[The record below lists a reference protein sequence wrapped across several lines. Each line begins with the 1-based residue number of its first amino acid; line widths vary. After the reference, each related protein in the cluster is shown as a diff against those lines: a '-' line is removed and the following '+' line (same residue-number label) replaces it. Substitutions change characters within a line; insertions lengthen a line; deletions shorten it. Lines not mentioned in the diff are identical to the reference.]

1 MRRASDRCNVRR
13 HGIIGAV
20 LLAVGLAGAAAPVQG
35 QGTAQEGGL
44 FLLLPTGARGVAMG
58 RAMSAMKGP
67 ETVWWNPAG
76 IAWETQRRFQVHRGE
91 DLAGD
96 ATSLSGQFVRRG
108 LGVLSFSYQLTDV
121 GDQVYTDDQQNE
133 LGVISHRN
141 HVGML
146 SAASELIGGL
156 AAGVNLKLVQQRF
169 TCRGDCD
176 SGVTATSVVIDA
188 GVQWDH
194 AFDLPLRFGA
204 AIAHAGPRIQF
215 FNEGQS
221 DPLPTRYRLAVAY
234 DVARHFVDTPELKA
248 VLTVER
254 EDRWRDGGSAATY
267 IGTELGAGS
276 EQALFVRAGYV
287 FGGELQLD
295 GAAVGVGLRYD
306 RIDLGIAKSL
316 ATTTLAGES
325 EPVQVTLGV
334 LF

>member
-1 MRRASDRCNVRR
+1 MTRSTSVFRLA
-13 HGIIGAV
+13 GAV
-20 LLAVGLAGAAAPVQG
+20 AVAVTLVLGAAAPAAG

-44 FLLLPTGARGVAMG
+44 FLLLPTGARGVALG
-58 RAMSAMKGP
+58 RAMTAMTGP

-76 IAWETQRRFQVHRGE
+76 LAGETQGRFQVHRGE

-96 ATSLSGQFVRRG
+96 ATSLTGQFVKAG
-108 LGVLSFSYQLTDV
+108 LGVLAVSYQLTDV
-121 GDQVYTDDQQNE
+121 GDQIYTDDQQNE
-133 LGVISHRN
+133 LGVISNRN
-141 HVGML
+141 HVGIVSL
-146 SAASELIGGL
+146 ASRLVGGL

-169 TCRGDCD
+169 TCRGQCD
-176 SGVTATSVVIDA
+176 PGVTATSVVVDA
-188 GVQWDH
+188 GVQW
-194 AFDLPLRFGA
+194 AGLFDLPLRLGA
-204 AIAHAGPRIQF
+204 AVAHAGPRIQF
-215 FNEGQS
+215 FNEEQA
-221 DPLPTRYRLAVAY
+221 DPLPTRVRLAAAY
-234 DVARHFVDTPELKA
+234 DVARHFVDTPELQA

-254 EDRWRDGGSAATY
+254 EDRWKDGGSAATY
-267 IGTELGAGS
+267 IGAELGAGS
-276 EQALFVRAGYV
+276 QQALFVRAGYV

>member
-1 MRRASDRCNVRR
+1 MRQAMRGRRAVRDAVVLTV
-13 HGIIGAV
+13 GLIAV
-20 LLAVGLAGAAAPVQG
+20 LAAGVEG

-58 RAMSAMKGP
+58 RAMTAMQGP

-76 IAWETQRRFQVHRGE
+76 IAWETDRRLQVHRGE

-96 ATSLSGQFVRRG
+96 ATSLTTQFVGEG
-108 LGVLSFSYQLTDV
+108 LGVLSLSYQLTDV
-121 GDQVYTDDQQNE
+121 GDQIYTDEQQNE

-141 HVGML
+141 HVGVL
-146 SAASELIGGL
+146 SVASRLVGGL
-156 AAGVNLKLVQQRF
+156 AAGINLKVIQQRF
-169 TCRGDCD
+169 TCRGQCD
-176 SGVTATSVVIDA
+176 PGVTATSVVVDA

-194 AFDLPLRFGA
+194 LFDLPLRFGA
-204 AIAHAGPRIQF
+204 VVAHAGPRIQF
-215 FNEGQS
+215 FNEGQA
-221 DPLPTRYRLAVAY
+221 DPLPTRLRLAAAY
-234 DVARHFVDTPELKA
+234 DVARHFVDTPEIRA
-248 VLTVER
+248 VVTVER

-267 IGTELGAGS
+267 IGTELGAGTD
-276 EQALFVRAGYV
+276 QALFVRAGYV

-295 GAAVGVGLRYD
+295 GAAVGVGIRYD

>member
-1 MRRASDRCNVRR
+1 MISWTAIVRRA
-13 HGIIGAV
+13 AV
-20 LLAVGLAGAAAPVQG
+20 AAAATALALGSAAPAAA

-44 FLLLPTGARGVAMG
+44 FLLLPTGARGVALG
-58 RAMSAMKGP
+58 RAMTAMTGP

-76 IAWETQRRFQVHRGE
+76 LASESQGRFQVHRGE

-96 ATSLSGQFVRRG
+96 ATSLSAQFVRPG
-108 LGVLSFSYQLTDV
+108 LGVLVVSYQLTDV

-133 LGVISHRN
+133 LGVISNRN
-141 HVGML
+141 HVGIVSL
-146 SAASELIGGL
+146 ASNLVAGL

-169 TCRGDCD
+169 TCRGQCD
-176 SGVTATSVVIDA
+176 PGVTATSVVVDA
-188 GVQWDH
+188 GLQWSRV
-194 AFDLPLRFGA
+194 FDLPLRLGA
-204 AIAHAGPRIQF
+204 AVAHAGPRIQF
-215 FNEGQS
+215 FNEEQA
-221 DPLPTRYRLAVAY
+221 DPLPTRIRLAAAY
-234 DVARHFVDTPELKA
+234 DVARHFVDTPELQA

-254 EDRWRDGGSAATY
+254 EDRWKDGGSAATY
-267 IGTELGAGS
+267 VGGELGAGV
-276 EQALFVRAGYV
+276 EQALYVRAGYV

>member
-1 MRRASDRCNVRR
+1 MRTASGGGGTLRR
-13 HGIIGAV
+13 TLLLVGALIATSV
-20 LLAVGLAGAAAPVQG
+20 SALEG

-44 FLLLPTGARGVAMG
+44 FLLLPTGARGVALG
-58 RAMSAMKGP
+58 RAMTAMQGP

-76 IAWETQRRFQVHRGE
+76 IAWQTERRLQVHRGE

-96 ATSLSGQFVRRG
+96 ATSLTAQFVREG
-108 LGVLSFSYQLTDV
+108 LGVVSFSYQLTDV
-121 GDQVYTDDQQNE
+121 GDQIYTDAQQNE

-141 HVGML
+141 HVGVL
-146 SAASELIGGL
+146 SAASRLVGGV

-169 TCRGDCD
+169 TCRGQCD
-176 SGVTATSVVIDA
+176 PGVTATSVVIDA
-188 GVQWDH
+188 GLQWDGVF
-194 AFDLPLRFGA
+194 ALPLRLGA
-204 AIAHAGPRIQF
+204 VVAHAGPRIQF

-221 DPLPTRYRLAVAY
+221 DPLPTRIRVAAAY
-234 DVARHFVDTPELKA
+234 DVARHFVDTPELRA
-248 VLTVER
+248 VITVER

-267 IGTELGAGS
+267 IGTELGAGTD
-276 EQALFVRAGYV
+276 QALFVRAGYV

-295 GAAVGVGLRYD
+295 GAAVGVGIRYD

-325 EPVQVTLGV
+325 EPIQVTLGI

>member
-1 MRRASDRCNVRR
+1 MSDRRAKRGGLLRAL
-13 HGIIGAV
+13 GATA
-20 LLAVGLAGAAAPVQG
+20 LMLAAGMSPLQG

-58 RAMSAMKGP
+58 RAMTAMKGP

-76 IAWETQRRFQVHRGE
+76 IASESERRFQVHRGE

-96 ATSLSGQFVRRG
+96 ATSITAQFVRSG

-121 GDQVYTDDQQNE
+121 GDQIYTDDQQNE

-141 HVGML
+141 HVGVL
-146 SAASELIGGL
+146 TAASELIGGL

-169 TCRGDCD
+169 TCRGECD
-176 SGVTATSVVIDA
+176 PGVTATSVVVDA

-194 AFDLPLRFGA
+194 VFDLPLRLA
-204 AIAHAGPRIQF
+204 ATVAHAGPRIQF

-221 DPLPTRYRLAVAY
+221 DPLPTRYRLAAAY

-254 EDRWRDGGSAATY
+254 EDRWHDGGSAATY

-276 EQALFVRAGYV
+276 DQALFVRAGYV

-295 GAAVGVGLRYD
+295 GAAVGVGIRYD